1 MQSLQYKFK
10 LVLTP
15 VNTHTSTHLFF
26 FFFISSNS
34 MYRSEGL
41 LIPPLWNADP
51 IHCRGCCSPAS
62 PGWFWAS
69 PSCSVFLCTGEQQ
82 SRDAL
87 QEEGSLTLQV
97 CGIQPQMSPG
107 LALKPALV
115 GPTVIRRLILQ
126 SCIWTLYPV
135 ILCDEMPVKDLCRVH
150 INFLLTSATPDC
162 ARCWLASGH
171 LREAWKPARLSRVRT
186 ERLPV

>member
-1 MQSLQYKFK
+1 
-10 LVLTP
+10 
-15 VNTHTSTHLFF
+15 
-26 FFFISSNS
+26 

-41 LIPPLWNADP
+41 FIPPLWSADP

-69 PSCSVFLCTGEQQ
+69 PSCSVFLCTGEKQ

-87 QEEGSLTLQV
+87 QEEEGSLTLQV

-126 SCIWTLYPV
+126 SCTLPCDTMWWNASQRPLQSTHQLLAYFCNSW
-135 ILCDEMPVKDLCRVH
+135 LCQMLAGKWPSEGGLKTCQVKQ
-150 INFLLTSATPDC
+150 S
-162 ARCWLASGH
+162 
-171 LREAWKPARLSRVRT
+171 
-186 ERLPV
+186 